1 MWVQRERYDGLI
13 RAEAAADYLRLRVNQ
28 LEQEL
33 AQLRFQTTGQPQLLT
48 QIAKTPARVGNK
60 PFVPPN
66 TVSDPRDPVGPADFE
81 DMGDKAA
88 LAEGVEVDADG
99 RVRL

>member
-13 RAEAAADYLRLRVNQ
+13 RAEATADYLHLRVNQ

-33 AQLRFQTTGQPQLLT
+33 ATLRFQFTGRPQLLT

-60 PFVPPN
+60 PVVLSN
-66 TVSDPRDPVGPADFE
+66 AVSDTRDPVGPADFE

-88 LAEGVEVDADG
+88 LSEGVEVDADG